1 MLANVAELGAV
12 PRAFSNPPFDM
23 VMAHTSWLYP
33 GNSDRP
39 LSIVC
44 TNPLSGFWIRL
55 LGISVILLS
64 GIGLWREVNG
74 LQNRR

>member
-1 MLANVAELGAV
+1 
-12 PRAFSNPPFDM
+12 M

-74 LQNRR
+74 WQNRR